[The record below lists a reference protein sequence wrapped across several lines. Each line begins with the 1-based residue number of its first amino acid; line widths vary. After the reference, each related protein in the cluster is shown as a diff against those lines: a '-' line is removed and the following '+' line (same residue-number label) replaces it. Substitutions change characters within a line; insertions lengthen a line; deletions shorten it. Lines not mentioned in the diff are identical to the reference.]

1 MAELFVDNCKRE
13 TVHYAYNNR
22 SENGINRKY
31 AGYHM
36 NMDKNIIYI
45 RTAGENHR
53 EIEQYFQNLAE
64 NFDRIQLDE
73 KKLGG
78 MPAIKNT
85 RIPVSLILACLK
97 DEMTM
102 DEICEDYMLARE
114 DIESAVEYAIE
125 ILDTPYQEGME

>member
-13 TVHYAYNNR
+13 TVHYAYNSR

-45 RTAGENHR
+45 RTAG
-53 EIEQYFQNLAE
+53 
-64 NFDRIQLDE
+64 DRIQLDE

-125 ILDTPYQEGME
+125 ILDTPYQKGME